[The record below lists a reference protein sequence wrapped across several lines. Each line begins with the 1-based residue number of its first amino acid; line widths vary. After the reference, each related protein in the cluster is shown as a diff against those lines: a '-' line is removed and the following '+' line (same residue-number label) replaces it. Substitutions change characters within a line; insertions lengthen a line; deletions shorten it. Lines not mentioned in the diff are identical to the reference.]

1 MPSERPRHDLYL
13 DDLKIGDRFESAS
26 GYTVTE
32 ADIIGFALQYD
43 PQPFHIDAE
52 AAKQTPF
59 GGLIASGFQ
68 TLAAGFRALYST
80 GVITS
85 ANLGGIGIDEL
96 RWLKPVRPGDT
107 LRTATVIKEIVPS
120 KSKPDRGVLK
130 HDVIVSNQRGEVVLT
145 GTFVILMKRKRDQ
158 GSRGGI

>member
-1 MPSERPRHDLYL
+1 MPSERPRNDLYL
-13 DDLKIGDRFESAS
+13 DDLKIGDRFESSS

-32 ADIIGFALQYD
+32 ADIIGFALQFD
-43 PQPFHIDAE
+43 PQPFHIDVE

-59 GGLIASGFQ
+59 GGLIASGFH
-68 TLAAGFRALYST
+68 TLSAGFRALYAT

-107 LRTATVIKEIVPS
+107 LRTATIIKEIAPS

-130 HDVIVSNQRGEVVLT
+130 HAVIVTNQHGETVLT
-145 GTFVILMKRKRDQ
+145 GTFVILMKRRRD
-158 GSRGGI
+158 GV

>member
-1 MPSERPRHDLYL
+1 MPSERGTPPHDLYL
-13 DDLKIGDRFESAS
+13 DDLEVGDRFESPF

-43 PQPFHIDAE
+43 PQPFHIDVE

-68 TLAAGFRALYST
+68 TLAAGFRALYSR

-130 HDVIVSNQRGEVVLT
+130 HDVIIANQRGETVLT
-145 GTFVILMKRKRDQ
+145 GTFVILMKR
-158 GSRGGI
+158 SR

>member
-1 MPSERPRHDLYL
+1 MPSERGGRHDLYL
-13 DDLKIGDRFESAS
+13 DELKIGDRFESPT

-52 AAKQTPF
+52 AAKRTPF

-68 TLAAGFRALYST
+68 TLAAGFRALYSS
-80 GVITS
+80 GAISS

-107 LRTATVIKEIVPS
+107 LRTATIVKEIAPS

-130 HDVIVSNQRGEVVLT
+130 HDVIVTNQRGETVLT
-145 GTFVILMKRKRDQ
+145 GTFVILMKRQRDA
-158 GSRGGI
+158 R

>member
-1 MPSERPRHDLYL
+1 MPSEGGTSRRDLYL
-13 DDLKIGDRFESAS
+13 DDLKIGDRFESAV

-32 ADIIGFALQYD
+32 ADIIGFALRYD

-68 TLAAGFRALYST
+68 TLAAGFRALYSS
-80 GVITS
+80 GAISS

-107 LRTATVIKEIVPS
+107 LRTATIVKEIVPS

-130 HDVIVSNQRGEVVLT
+130 HDVIVSNQRGETVLT
-145 GTFVILMKRKRDQ
+145 GTFVILMKRRRDA
-158 GSRGGI
+158 G

>member
-1 MPSERPRHDLYL
+1 MPSEPSARRHDLYL
-13 DDLKIGDRFESAS
+13 DDLKVGDRFESAS

-43 PQPFHIDAE
+43 PQPFHIDVE

-68 TLAAGFRALYST
+68 TLAAGFRALYSS

-107 LRTATVIKEIVPS
+107 LRTATIIKEIVPS
-120 KSKPDRGVLK
+120 TSKPDRGVLK
-130 HDVIVSNQRGEVVLT
+130 HDVIVTNPRRETELT
-145 GTFVILMKRKRDQ
+145 GTFVIILKRRRDTV
-158 GSRGGI
+158 

>member
-1 MPSERPRHDLYL
+1 MPSERSAARYDLYL
-13 DDLKIGDRFESAS
+13 DDLKVGDRFESAS

-85 ANLGGIGIDEL
+85 ANLGGIGIDDL

-107 LRTATVIKEIVPS
+107 LRTATVIKEILPS

-130 HDVIVSNQRGEVVLT
+130 HDVIISNQRGETVLT
-145 GTFVILMKRKRDQ
+145 GTFVILMKRQRDPA
-158 GSRGGI
+158 

>member
-1 MPSERPRHDLYL
+1 MPSERSDRRHDLYL
-13 DDLKIGDRFESAS
+13 DDLTVGDRFESPF

-32 ADIIGFALQYD
+32 ADIVSFALQYD

-68 TLAAGFRALYST
+68 TLAAGFRALYSS

-107 LRTATVIKEIVPS
+107 LRTVTIVKEIAPS

-130 HDVIVSNQRGEVVLT
+130 HEVIVTNQRGEAVVT
-145 GTFVILMKRKRDQ
+145 GTFVILMKRKRDPA
-158 GSRGGI
+158 

>member
-1 MPSERPRHDLYL
+1 MPSESSARRHDLYL
-13 DDLKIGDRFESAS
+13 DDLKVGDRFEGAS

-43 PQPFHIDAE
+43 PQPFHIDVE
-52 AAKQTPF
+52 AAKKTHF
-59 GGLIASGFQ
+59 GGLIASGIQ
-68 TLAAGFRALYST
+68 TLAAGFRALYTS

-107 LRTATVIKEIVPS
+107 LRTVTIIKEITPS

-130 HDVIVSNQRGEVVLT
+130 HDVIINNQRGETVVT
-145 GTFVILMKRKRDQ
+145 GTFVIILKRRRDTV
-158 GSRGGI
+158 

>member
-1 MPSERPRHDLYL
+1 MPSERLRHDLYL

-32 ADIIGFALQYD
+32 ADIVSFALQYD
-43 PQPFHIDAE
+43 PQPFHIDVE

-85 ANLGGIGIDEL
+85 ANLGGIGIDDL

-107 LRTATVIKEIVPS
+107 LRTATVIKEIMPS

-145 GTFVILMKRKRDQ
+145 GTFVILMKRRRD
-158 GSRGGI
+158 GG

>member
-1 MPSERPRHDLYL
+1 MPSEGGRTDLYF
-13 DDLKIGDRFESAS
+13 DDLKVGDRFESG

-32 ADIIGFALQYD
+32 SDIIGFALQYD

-52 AAKQTPF
+52 AAKTTPF
-59 GGLIASGFQ
+59 GGLIASGFH
-68 TLAAGFRALYST
+68 TLAIGFRVLHAPGWL
-80 GVITS
+80 TS

-107 LRTATVIKEIVPS
+107 LRTATIVKEIVPS

-130 HDVIVSNQRGEVVLT
+130 HDVIMMNQRDETVLT
-145 GTFVILMKRKRDQ
+145 GTFVIIAKRRRD
-158 GSRGGI
+158 G

>member
-1 MPSERPRHDLYL
+1 MPSERSTPPHDLYL
-13 DDLKIGDRFESAS
+13 DDLKIGDRFESAT

-43 PQPFHIDAE
+43 PQPFHIDVE

-68 TLAAGFRALYST
+68 TLAAGFRALYSS
-80 GVITS
+80 GIITS

-107 LRTATVIKEIVPS
+107 LRTATVIKEILPS

-130 HDVIVSNQRGEVVLT
+130 HDVIIANQRGETVLT
-145 GTFVILMKRKRDQ
+145 GTFVILMKR
-158 GSRGGI
+158 SR